1 MIRNYIYDNGQ
12 LVSSE
17 DISDTPEKAYYD
29 RDGIAKF
36 VDN

>member
-17 DISDTPEKAYYD
+17 DISDTPEKAYYG
-29 RDGIAKF
+29 RDGEAKF